1 MYCSNTDY
9 DPEQHIHLRGKRNTL
24 HEVCKAHLPCCGVRS
39 HCFSDVLYTPASKHT
54 IGACAPHVVCGSE
67 IFIAIN
73 HMQNEEG
80 DPGI

>member
-1 MYCSNTDY
+1 M
-9 DPEQHIHLRGKRNTL
+9 
-24 HEVCKAHLPCCGVRS
+24 
-39 HCFSDVLYTPASKHT
+39 
-54 IGACAPHVVCGSE
+54 HVEAELFGTFAGSG